1 MAKVIEIKA
10 ENCTTKE
17 AARRLAVTTRTIQL
31 WAEAGVLPAWKT
43 AGGHRR
49 FNISDIDT
57 LQKRLLSGEDESQA
71 KLKLLV
77 IEDEPDLLTLYRFNV
92 EGWSLPVELQTATDG
107 YEGLLK
113 IGAWQPDMIITDL
126 QMPNMD
132 GFYML
137 DMLHQQAEL
146 KNIVMIAVT
155 ALSKEDINDKGG
167 LPEGVTIYPKPIP
180 FDRIE
185 QHVKECLQSMTNAG
199 AKTEV

>member
-1 MAKVIEIKA
+1 MAQVIEMKG

-17 AARRLAVTTRTIQL
+17 AAKRLAVTPRTIQL

-43 AGGHRR
+43 PGGHRR
-49 FNISDIDT
+49 FNISDIVA
-57 LQKRLLSGEDESQA
+57 LQNKLLGGEDDSQR

-92 EGWSLPVELQTATDG
+92 EGWSMPVELQTASDG

-137 DMLHQQAEL
+137 DMLYKQADL
-146 KNIVMIAVT
+146 KNVEIIAIS
-155 ALSKEDINDKGG
+155 ALSKEDIEDKGG
-167 LPEGVTIYPKPIP
+167 VPEGVSVYPKPIP
-180 FDRIE
+180 FDLVE
-185 QHVKECLQSMTNAG
+185 QHVKECLESLTNRGTAN
-199 AKTEV
+199 KS

>member
-57 LQKRLLSGEDESQA
+57 LQKRLLSGEDESQV

-185 QHVKECLQSMTNAG
+185 KHVKECLQSMTNAG
-199 AKTEV
+199 AETEV

>member
-1 MAKVIEIKA
+1 MAQVIEMKG

-31 WAEAGVLPAWKT
+31 WAESGVLPAWKT
-43 AGGHRR
+43 PGGHRR
-49 FNISDIDT
+49 FNVADIDA
-57 LQKRLLSGEDESQA
+57 LQNKLLGGEDKDQR

-92 EGWSLPVELQTATDG
+92 EGWTLPIELQTANDG

-113 IGAWQPDMIITDL
+113 IGAWQPDMIVTDL

-137 DMLHQQAEL
+137 DMLHKQADLQNTEI
-146 KNIVMIAVT
+146 IVVS
-155 ALSKEDINDKGG
+155 ALSKEDIKEKGG
-167 LPEGVTIYPKPIP
+167 VPEGIKVYQKPIP

-185 QHVKECLQSMTNAG
+185 QHVKDCLENLQ
-199 AKTEV
+199 

>member
-1 MAKVIEIKA
+1 MAQIIEMKG

-17 AARRLAVTTRTIQL
+17 AAKRLAVTPRTIQL

-43 AGGHRR
+43 PGGHRR
-49 FNISDIDT
+49 FNISDIVA
-57 LQKRLLSGEDESQA
+57 LQKKLLGGEDDSQR

-92 EGWSLPVELQTATDG
+92 EGWSLPVELKTATDG

-132 GFYML
+132 GFYLL
-137 DMLHQQAEL
+137 DMLYKQADL
-146 KNIVMIAVT
+146 KNVEIIAIS
-155 ALSKEDINDKGG
+155 ALSKEDIEDKGG
-167 LPEGVTIYPKPIP
+167 VPEGVSVYPKPIP
-180 FDRIE
+180 FDLVE
-185 QHVKECLQSMTNAG
+185 QHVRKCLKSLTNRGIAN
-199 AKTEV
+199 ES

>member
-57 LQKRLLSGEDESQA
+57 LQKRLLSGEDESQV

-185 QHVKECLQSMTNAG
+185 KHVKECLQSMTNAG